1 MSPAPSTPQ
10 GRPKRSDRP
19 GKTTGELM
27 TVQQQVQPEPL
38 APLRPEGRSTAIT
51 WLRRALLV
59 FVLAAAVYAL
69 VSKWRPVSQTLLA
82 LPWYS
87 VLFSECAVVLGVL
100 AGTLA
105 WQTIVDDLGSPI
117 GMFKGA
123 QIMLVGSLGKYVP
136 GSVWAYL
143 LQMEL
148 GRKAGLPRAR
158 IFTGSLIHVGVSIV
172 ASLMLGVA
180 ALPVVLHD
188 QAMRGAAW
196 LFALLPIGLIA
207 LHPRILTRATSL
219 VLRILKRPPL
229 DHRLRWSTIGKVL
242 GLLLLSYLLLGT
254 HLWLLANSVGTAGVA
269 GLMLCSGAIAVGL
282 TAGLFFF
289 VLPSGAGVREA
300 VVTASLAATMG
311 SVDKALAFAVAS
323 RLMFIVADLV
333 TAGVAALLA
342 RRHGEAVPSPS

>member
-1 MSPAPSTPQ
+1 
-10 GRPKRSDRP
+10 
-19 GKTTGELM
+19 M

-38 APLRPEGRSTAIT
+38 VPVRATGRLSLMT
-51 WLRRALLV
+51 WLRRGFLV
-59 FVLAAAVYAL
+59 LVLAAATYAL
-69 VSKWRPVSQTLLA
+69 ATKWRLVSQTLLA

-87 VLFSECAVVLGVL
+87 VVLSECALVLGVL
-100 AGTLA
+100 AGTIA
-105 WQTIVDDLGSPI
+105 WQTIIDDLGKPI
-117 GMFKGA
+117 GVFRGA

-172 ASLMLGVA
+172 AALMLGVA

-188 QAMRGAAW
+188 KTMRGAAW
-196 LFALLPIGLIA
+196 LFILLPVGLVA
-207 LHPRILTRATSL
+207 LHPRTLTCATSL
-219 VLRILKRPPL
+219 VLRTLKRPPL

-242 GLLLLSYLLLGT
+242 GLLLLSYVLLGT
-254 HLWLLANSVGTAGVA
+254 HLWLLASSVGTAGFA

-282 TAGLFFF
+282 TAGLFAF

-300 VVTASLAATMG
+300 VVTASLAAMSGNT
-311 SVDKALAFAVAS
+311 VAAFALAVAS

-333 TAGVAALLA
+333 TAGAAALLA
-342 RRHGEAVPSPS
+342 RWRAPAEPEAAGGTDARTAVA